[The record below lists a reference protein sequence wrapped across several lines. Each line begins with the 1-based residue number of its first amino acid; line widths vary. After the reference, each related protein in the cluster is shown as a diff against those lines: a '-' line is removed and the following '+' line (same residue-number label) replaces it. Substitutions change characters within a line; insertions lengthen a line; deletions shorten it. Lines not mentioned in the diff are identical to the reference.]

1 MRRERCTTGTGTRVP
16 PRLTSFLFF
25 LSEELHRQPRAV
37 YEYWAGGC
45 SASWS
50 WRCLSYRSSTDSVT
64 TPVVPVTLWDCACL
78 SVVLASVFT
87 AVRVGVRIR
96 LYGLRLCSRSPWFW
110 CSCVC
115 ARICRYGLVCAFTLR
130 GPGARASVCR
140 YADMGNDCVLALLVQ
155 WWCSSPS
162 SVTAMWA
169 RIALSLSL
177 VWCWC
182 SSPSSVTAT
191 WARIALSL
199 SLVWCSCSFLS
210 WRRDSSLRLPVQLTI
225 EIVQLQTIDKVFDVS
240 VKTVESPQLQL
251 VEAPGVDDDMPVV
264 VQRQVLVST

>member
-1 MRRERCTTGTGTRVP
+1 MVRRKGMRRERCSTGTETRVP
-16 PRLTSFLFF
+16 PRLTSLLFL

-37 YEYWAGGC
+37 YKYWAGGC

-78 SVVLASVFT
+78 SVVLVSVFT
-87 AVRVGVRIR
+87 AVRVGVRIC
-96 LYGLRLCSRSPWFW
+96 LYGLRLCSRSP
-110 CSCVC
+110 C
-115 ARICRYGLVCAFTLR
+115 
-130 GPGARASVCR
+130 GARVSVLGF
-140 YADMGNDCVLALLVQ
+140 ADMGLFVLSLSVVLVLVCLCADTLI
-155 WWCSSPS
+155 WATIVLSL
-162 SVTAMWA
+162 SVVLVLVRLCADTPIWA
-169 RIALSLSL
+169 RIAFSLSL

-210 WRRDSSLRLPVQLTI
+210 WRRDSSLGLPIQLTI

-240 VKTVESPQLQL
+240 VCKISRFF
-251 VEAPGVDDDMPVV
+251 GC
-264 VQRQVLVST
+264 